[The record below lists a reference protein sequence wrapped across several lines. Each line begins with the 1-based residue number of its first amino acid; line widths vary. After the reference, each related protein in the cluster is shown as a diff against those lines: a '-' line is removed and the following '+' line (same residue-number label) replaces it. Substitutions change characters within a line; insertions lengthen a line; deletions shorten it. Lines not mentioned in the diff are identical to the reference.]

1 MAFFHPSS
9 PLLMALSSEKF
20 LKIIRSGSGLLF
32 AILGRKRVDQIFME
46 WQTAGLTPD
55 PISVFGS
62 ARKQIAGPLDE
73 SIGPALVD
81 SA

>member
-1 MAFFHPSS
+1 MTWVRPAICDS
-9 PLLMALSSEKF
+9 
-20 LKIIRSGSGLLF
+20 RSK
-32 AILGRKRVDQIFME
+32 ACDQIFME